1 MPSLLTAI
9 VVSASFGALVGLIRQ
24 WSDQKTSPTE
34 TDFGGVRTY
43 TFWAMLGCLGAFA
56 SQLTSPFLLAA
67 IFLVVGAQQIAAK
80 LYTPNTNGRPGG
92 TTFASTLLTMLTGGL
107 VFWDELPAAALVAA
121 TTMVLLGSKQP
132 LHAWTRS
139 FTRND
144 VRATL
149 QFVAIT
155 GVILPLVPNRDF
167 GPYAAFNP
175 YNTWL
180 MVVLISGVGFAGY
193 IAVRLLGSG
202 AGLLLA
208 SVLGGVASSTATTL
222 TFARRSKEEPAH
234 SLDYSMA
241 VVTAS
246 TVMLPRTLAIV
257 AVISPALAKA
267 LILPLAITA
276 LPGIAFIAWWWLAR
290 RRESQVA
297 DNDNSPML
305 SNPLNLSTA
314 IKFAL
319 LYAAIA
325 FAVKVLAESGHTG
338 GTLPL
343 SFVSGL
349 TDMAAIALSMARHA
363 ASDSLQLPLATHAVV
378 LAAIANS
385 LLKAGLAI
393 GLGAPR
399 LRKLS
404 ALVLGL
410 TALAGVVWLLLV

>member
-9 VVSASFGALVGLIRQ
+9 VVSVCLGALVGLIRQ
-24 WSDQKTSPTE
+24 WSDQKSSPTE

-43 TFWAMLGCLGAFA
+43 TFWAMLGCVGAYA

-80 LYTPNTNGRPGG
+80 LYTPNPNGHPGA

-107 VFWDELPAAALVAA
+107 VFWDELPAAVLVAA
-121 TTMVLLGSKQP
+121 TTMVFLGSKQP

-155 GVILPLVPNRDF
+155 GVILPLVPDRDF
-167 GPYAAFNP
+167 GPYGAFNP
-175 YNTWL
+175 YDTWL

-193 IAVRLLGSG
+193 IAVRLLGAG
-202 AGLLLA
+202 AGLLLT

-222 TFARRSKEEPAH
+222 TFARRSKEEPAQ

-290 RRESQVA
+290 RRENQRA
-297 DNDNSPML
+297 ENNNSPAL

-319 LYAAIA
+319 LYAVIA
-325 FAVKVLAESGHTG
+325 FSVKVLTESGHTG

-363 ASDSLQLPLATHAVV
+363 ASDSLPLRLATHAVV
-378 LAAIANS
+378 LAAISNS

-399 LRKLS
+399 LRKFS

-410 TALAGVVWLLLV
+410 TALAGAATLFL

>member
-24 WSDQKTSPTE
+24 WSDQKTSSTE

-43 TFWAMLGCLGAFA
+43 TFWAMVGCIGTYA
-56 SQLTSPFLLAA
+56 SELTSPVLLAVL
-67 IFLVVGAQQIAAK
+67 FLVVGAQQIAAK
-80 LYTPNTNGRPGG
+80 LYTANTTTRPGG
-92 TTFASTLLTMLTGGL
+92 TTLASTLLTVLIGAL

-139 FTRND
+139 FTRED

-155 GVILPLVPNRDF
+155 GVILPLVPDRDF
-167 GPYAAFNP
+167 GPYGAFNP
-175 YNTWL
+175 YDTWL

-267 LILPLAITA
+267 LILPLAIIA

-297 DNDNSPML
+297 DNNNSPML

-363 ASDSLQLPLATHAVV
+363 ASDSLPLPLATSAVV
-378 LAAIANS
+378 LAAISNS

-393 GLGAPR
+393 SLGAPR

-410 TALAGVVWLLLV
+410 TALAGVTWLLLA